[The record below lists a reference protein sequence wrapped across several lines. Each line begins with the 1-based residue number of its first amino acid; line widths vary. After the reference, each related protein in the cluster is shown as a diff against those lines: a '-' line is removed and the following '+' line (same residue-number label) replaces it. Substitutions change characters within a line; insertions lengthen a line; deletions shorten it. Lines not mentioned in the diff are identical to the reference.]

1 MYLVSSL
8 LQLAFG
14 YLFYYQSNNIKSM
27 FLMMN
32 FYLKDEDKNT
42 FYFLNNIIW
51 PYKLKIFSHIGTP
64 FYLKF

>member
-14 YLFYYQSNNIKSM
+14 YLLYYQSNNIKSM
-27 FLMMN
+27 FLIIN

-42 FYFLNNIIW
+42 FYFLINVI
-51 PYKLKIFSHIGTP
+51 
-64 FYLKF
+64 